1 MSRVLRRGHRGDP
14 FCEPEHTTVCDD
26 GHDNDGNGMLYYII
40 VQCLSR
46 LGLAG
51 EDISSRRRIGNLMI
65 RKNAIAVR
73 SWPLADYQNIGCSQI
88 EWPLYPR
95 KRSSS

>member
-1 MSRVLRRGHRGDP
+1 MSPVFRRGHGGDP

-40 VQCLSR
+40 VQCLNR

-51 EDISSRRRIGNLMI
+51 EDTSSRRHVGNLMI
-65 RKNAIAVR
+65 CKNAIAVR
-73 SWPLADYQNIGCSQI
+73 SWLPVTTAFGEPTDRPLLVQAVIDF
-88 EWPLYPR
+88 
-95 KRSSS
+95 

>member
-1 MSRVLRRGHRGDP
+1 MSLVVRGGHGGDP

-40 VQCLSR
+40 VQCLNR

-51 EDISSRRRIGNLMI
+51 EDISSRRHVGNLMI

-73 SWPLADYQNIGCSQI
+73 SWPKAARQI
-88 EWPLYPR
+88 PGIVAV
-95 KRSSS
+95 

>member
-1 MSRVLRRGHRGDP
+1 
-14 FCEPEHTTVCDD
+14 
-26 GHDNDGNGMLYYII
+26 MLYYII
-40 VQCLSR
+40 VQCLNR

-51 EDISSRRRIGNLMI
+51 EDISSRRRVGNLMI
-65 RKNAIAVR
+65 RKNASPLR
-73 SWPLADYQNIGCSQI
+73 TGPLADNQTIGSRQL